1 MHTQQNNHKCISEHT
16 HTPIH
21 TQGHRHTHKHTL
33 QAGEKSEEM
42 LMPTNTLR
50 RRCVALMWS
59 LSHTKANRRS
69 LAGPIKLF
77 SECCGAEMA
86 RLVNPVCSW
95 QKCSPITQ
103 VCVVALLWSHLEGDH
118 SLCVR
123 WRGLVICREGLVML
137 CLLASVHQ
145 LSWLLRFRDFC
156 FRGIFLL
163 FFFFPQ
169 STDTVREQ
177 HMKTSAWGKLCDYY
191 TIVKLLYM
199 AWRVKASWTL
209 MCTCCVTSSSLCC
222 SALCTAKNIPQ
233 DMCT

>member
-1 MHTQQNNHKCISEHT
+1 MPLWKTSFLCTNCTAPRSSTFKNTDALSHT
-16 HTPIH
+16 HAHTAKQPQMHQWASTRTPTH
-21 TQGHRHTHKHTL
+21 THPHTNTYSRTHTDTHTHKHTV

-95 QKCSPITQ
+95 QKCSSITQ
-103 VCVVALLWSHLEGDH
+103 VCVVALLWSHLEGGH

-145 LSWLLRFRDFC
+145 LSWLLHFRDFC
-156 FRGIFLL
+156 FRGV
-163 FFFFPQ
+163 FFFFF
-169 STDTVREQ
+169 
-177 HMKTSAWGKLCDYY
+177 
-191 TIVKLLYM
+191 
-199 AWRVKASWTL
+199 
-209 MCTCCVTSSSLCC
+209 SSEHWHC
-222 SALCTAKNIPQ
+222 
-233 DMCT
+233 

>member
-1 MHTQQNNHKCISEHT
+1 MPLWRNLVFNVQTAQHPEAAPLKTQMRSLTRMHTQQNNRKCTSEQVHAHPHT
-16 HTPIH
+16 HPH
-21 TQGHRHTHKHTL
+21 TNTYSRTHTDTHTHKHTV

-95 QKCSPITQ
+95 QNCSSITQ
-103 VCVVALLWSHLEGDH
+103 VCVVALLWSHLEGGH

-145 LSWLLRFRDFC
+145 LSWLLHFRDFC
-156 FRGIFLL
+156 FRGV
-163 FFFFPQ
+163 FFFFF
-169 STDTVREQ
+169 
-177 HMKTSAWGKLCDYY
+177 
-191 TIVKLLYM
+191 
-199 AWRVKASWTL
+199 
-209 MCTCCVTSSSLCC
+209 SSEHWHC
-222 SALCTAKNIPQ
+222 
-233 DMCT
+233 